1 MLDSDVESIVHLT
14 SLTSKLLTKSDKL
27 LNIPKIDFSQD
38 STEYSTEVAR
48 NSVDSRLSEKA
59 ELECLKTQIKMT
71 RKSDVNWF
79 HHKNKLRKCIVS
91 KRKNTFQI
99 HNSSLQVRRHRCRHA
114 VSLLKIGDHLTDSKP
129 VQMEIRKLERRTK
142 TIKTEINTSGSDD
155 IHRGYCPMFAWF
167 RCTVLAN
174 PPQICL
180 FYRQNQF

>member
-71 RKSDVNWF
+71 RKSDVN
-79 HHKNKLRKCIVS
+79 
-91 KRKNTFQI
+91 
-99 HNSSLQVRRHRCRHA
+99 
-114 VSLLKIGDHLTDSKP
+114 
-129 VQMEIRKLERRTK
+129 
-142 TIKTEINTSGSDD
+142 
-155 IHRGYCPMFAWF
+155 
-167 RCTVLAN
+167 
-174 PPQICL
+174 
-180 FYRQNQF
+180 